1 MNNIS
6 DRNLSLL
13 GKTDPK
19 LAGFGVENGNQEGA
33 VPAQSA
39 LPPILSGNS
48 LSVSVF
54 KGGLDVLVA
63 KLGAETR
70 SRREDFA
77 RTQMLG
83 ALSAVLGR
91 IELKDSEQA
100 AALRDIGK
108 LAGELEAAQKAY
120 NNAVDA
126 KQNDPRIKVLEVEVK
141 RLEALVESLRKTPE
155 ELKKEAERK
164 RDLQTEGNEKVAEED
179 DSREE
184 QLKKAIAE
192 LNAAKNQLSVL
203 VSGHDQAIGVLKGNV
218 DSISAQIKSAEA
230 KLDEEGMKILTQA
243 LQMFA
248 VDPATLKEGEE
259 EKKANANIQSG
270 IDLFIRL
277 LSGEDVD
284 LKDVIEEQQRNM
296 V

>member
-19 LAGFGVENGNQEGA
+19 LTGLGVENGNQEGA

-39 LPPILSGNS
+39 LPPVLSGNS

-141 RLEALVESLRKTPE
+141 RLEALVESLRKTPG

-164 RDLQTEGNEKVAEED
+164 RDLQTEGNEEVAEED

-218 DSISAQIKSAEA
+218 DSISAQIKSIEA